1 MATIQKFIGNQLR
14 AKQYSVK
21 LTEIYQAT
29 SQIFKQE
36 HQTDV
41 NSDNEID
48 LYIAMEPDHSTP
60 VNGSERI
67 SRPHRNRRP
76 PQWMRSGDFELH

>member
-29 SQIFKQE
+29 SQIFEQE
-36 HQTDV
+36 HQTDE

-48 LYIAMEPDHSTP
+48 LDIAMEPNHSTP
-60 VNGSERI
+60 VSVSERI
-67 SRPHRNRRP
+67 SRPHRN
-76 PQWMRSGDFELH
+76 